1 MARLTA
7 DTATRQIKKVL
18 GDKMSLVLDSKSS
31 EKVDYTITYNKNN
44 AKIKAFFDL
53 QSQLYGFVMFNHGVK
68 TYDNIEVFAE
78 MLNVY
83 MYINTELIPITQ
95 QIVELYSRENGLTT
109 KYITFTGNL
118 NEGFTTQF
126 EVAGEARF
134 VFVTEQDTN
143 VFRLTLVESQDKKK
157 YKTLDMY
164 LYLLQPDGT
173 FEKRFMI
180 LSAANKLFERC
191 FDLGKDYLLK
201 RVDTNSFVFTYGDLT
216 VEFSLNITDIV
227 EYVIHGVN
235 GEVKEFSFV
244 LDDFLD
250 IDAFITAVLDRI
262 DGKLGGSS
270 RPNIPSYDDA
280 NTTTDDVDAVS
291 IDDIEFEDDDNTEEN
306 SIEREMNVLDTEI
319 NLSDDIEGEND
330 TEDIGTDDLFEANEM
345 NDDIISEDEIE
356 NTENTENTDDK
367 DNKDNGSEEET
378 EKIQDIDV
386 TDDRTDVSDE
396 EQEETQDIDDIM
408 DVSDKEPQGL
418 NDDMFEP
425 SEKTEVLEPV
435 DKQNTEENEMG
446 TDLENAVEI
455 KEIEPKVQDV
465 DLDDQT
471 IIVSKL
477 NRDDTLVGL
486 LFNVGGKLYI
496 ANIESLKPYRIPYKR
511 LTNTEVEVQKKG
523 YSVWESESRLKTF
536 ADDISENTDLL
547 KQLFEMMF

>member
-1 MARLTA
+1 M
-7 DTATRQIKKVL
+7 RQ
-18 GDKMSLVLDSKSS
+18 
-31 EKVDYTITYNKNN
+31 
-44 AKIKAFFDL
+44 
-53 QSQLYGFVMFNHGVK
+53 
-68 TYDNIEVFAE
+68 
-78 MLNVY
+78 
-83 MYINTELIPITQ
+83 
-95 QIVELYSRENGLTT
+95 
-109 KYITFTGNL
+109 
-118 NEGFTTQF
+118 
-126 EVAGEARF
+126 
-134 VFVTEQDTN
+134 
-143 VFRLTLVESQDKKK
+143 
-157 YKTLDMY
+157 
-164 LYLLQPDGT
+164 
-173 FEKRFMI
+173 
-180 LSAANKLFERC
+180 
-191 FDLGKDYLLK
+191 
-201 RVDTNSFVFTYGDLT
+201 
-216 VEFSLNITDIV
+216 
-227 EYVIHGVN
+227 
-235 GEVKEFSFV
+235 
-244 LDDFLD
+244 
-250 IDAFITAVLDRI
+250 
-262 DGKLGGSS
+262 
-270 RPNIPSYDDA
+270 
-280 NTTTDDVDAVS
+280 
-291 IDDIEFEDDDNTEEN
+291 
-306 SIEREMNVLDTEI
+306 
-319 NLSDDIEGEND
+319 
-330 TEDIGTDDLFEANEM
+330 
-345 NDDIISEDEIE
+345 
-356 NTENTENTDDK
+356 
-367 DNKDNGSEEET
+367 SEEET

-408 DVSDKEPQGL
+408 DVSDKESQGL